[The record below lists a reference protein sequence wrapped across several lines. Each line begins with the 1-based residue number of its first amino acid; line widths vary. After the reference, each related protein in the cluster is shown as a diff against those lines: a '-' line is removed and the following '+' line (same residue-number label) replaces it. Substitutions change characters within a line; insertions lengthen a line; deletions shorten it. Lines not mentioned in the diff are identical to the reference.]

1 MQNSRQFP
9 SRNPLRAN
17 KLKSRHAKDAGLAN
31 QIAAS
36 GSTHREAPRIVQSS
50 RELGRGDLTCMLL
63 ACDATA
69 AVAASPPASASLRS
83 CSAISRAPRS
93 ASACLLFPR
102 SLIGRGASL
111 FNRRAILQRVEGAGG
126 ETLTTINELRACG
139 CRSLPLPPSRSS
151 RRPSPFP
158 FYPSGFRQYFLRT
171 CSLCLPPRSRNVEG
185 KGTWS
190 GGHKE
195 CDDDGADRYVTV
207 GDIGHRLIG
216 TLPIREKIYITS
228 AAWFVVELGQTKFGK
243 DLELWVNN

>member
-9 SRNPLRAN
+9 SRNPLRAS
-17 KLKSRHAKDAGLAN
+17 KLISRHAKDSGLAN
-31 QIAAS
+31 QIAGS

-50 RELGRGDLTCMLL
+50 QEVGRGDLTCMLL

-69 AVAASPPASASLRS
+69 AASPPASASLRS

-93 ASACLLFPR
+93 ASACLLFRR
-102 SLIGRGASL
+102 SLTGRGASL

-139 CRSLPLPPSRSS
+139 CRSPPLPPSRSS

-158 FYPSGFRQYFLRT
+158 FYPSSFRQYFLRA
-171 CSLCLPPRSRNVEG
+171 CSLCLPPRSRNGDFGEG

-190 GGHKE
+190 GGR
-195 CDDDGADRYVTV
+195 GPWTQGRVT
-207 GDIGHRLIG
+207 IM
-216 TLPIREKIYITS
+216 
-228 AAWFVVELGQTKFGK
+228 GQTGTSRSEILVIASSARFCEKK
-243 DLELWVNN
+243 KKN